1 MKFEIKTEPVCVV
14 VVAVLCYILIVVTVI
29 FDKQEPYENWYP
41 ITLLT
46 FILFLLIT
54 YITK

>member
-1 MKFEIKTEPVCVV
+1 MKFEIKTEPVCIVV
-14 VVAVLCYILIVVTVI
+14 DAVSCYISFVAIAI
-29 FDKQEPYENWYP
+29 YDKEEPFENWYP

>member
-14 VVAVLCYILIVVTVI
+14 VVAVSCYISIVVIVI
-29 FDKQEPYENWYP
+29 FNKEEPYKNWYP
-41 ITLLT
+41 ITPLT
-46 FILFLLIT
+46 FIPFRSIT